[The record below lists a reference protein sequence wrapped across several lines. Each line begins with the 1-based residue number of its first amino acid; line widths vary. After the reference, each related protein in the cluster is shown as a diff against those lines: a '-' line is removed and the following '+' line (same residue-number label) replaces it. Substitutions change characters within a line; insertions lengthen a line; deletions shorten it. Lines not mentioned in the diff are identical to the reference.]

1 MKNRMA
7 PLTRDNLL
15 RLINTCDPETLA
27 GTRDR
32 YLLALGWALAVPRSW
47 LAVVQIE
54 DAHPGWFVGYAGGLG
69 EWHRDW
75 LIALALA
82 AGEPVLSG
90 PLLWSIT
97 RYDQLSHPGMSG
109 DAINDVV
116 QRAVDRAGLAEPWRY
131 SAHSLRLGGRAGV

>member
-1 MKNRMA
+1 VKTVPA
-7 PLTRDNLL
+7 PLSRANLR
-15 RLINTCDPETLA
+15 RLINACDTETLA

-32 YLLALGWALAVPRSW
+32 YILALGWALAVPRSW

-54 DAHPGWFVGYAGGLG
+54 DAHDGWFKGYAGGLG

-75 LIALALA
+75 LTALALA
-82 AGEPVLSG
+82 AGKPVLSG

-116 QRAVDRAGLAEPWRY
+116 QRAVHRAKLGEPWRY